1 MQRREPG
8 LYRSKR
14 LLLFKQEEMFAAL
27 VACVYCSRRC
37 VMSRQAIRLLFAKNS
52 WVYGFYGENGLM
64 TKIKE
69 DSRVFNKSRTI
80 IQPIE
85 VTDAKENKKERG
97 LLLRDDAKNKKSP
110 VKKVKE

>member
-1 MQRREPG
+1 
-8 LYRSKR
+8 
-14 LLLFKQEEMFAAL
+14 
-27 VACVYCSRRC
+27 
-37 VMSRQAIRLLFAKNS
+37 
-52 WVYGFYGENGLM
+52 M

-85 VTDAKENKKERG
+85 VTDAKENKKESG

>member
-37 VMSRQAIRLLFAKNS
+37 VMLKCDQGQEAFVSAAQKFLGL
-52 WVYGFYGENGLM
+52 WVLWENGLM

-69 DSRVFNKSRTI
+69 DSRVFNKARAV

-85 VTDAKENKKERG
+85 VTDAKENQEERG
-97 LLLRDDAKNKKSP
+97 LLLRDDAKNKKAQ
-110 VKKVKE
+110 

>member
-1 MQRREPG
+1 
-8 LYRSKR
+8 
-14 LLLFKQEEMFAAL
+14 LLFSPL
-27 VACVYCSRRC
+27 RDVGSR
-37 VMSRQAIRLLFAKNS
+37 SIRLLAFGKETS

-69 DSRVFNKSRTI
+69 DSRVFNKARAV

-85 VTDAKENKKERG
+85 VTDAKENQKERG

>member
-1 MQRREPG
+1 
-8 LYRSKR
+8 
-14 LLLFKQEEMFAAL
+14 
-27 VACVYCSRRC
+27 
-37 VMSRQAIRLLFAKNS
+37 
-52 WVYGFYGENGLM
+52 M

-69 DSRVFNKSRTI
+69 DSRVFNKARTI